1 VLALGIF
8 LLTLFEFLAYCGL
21 GAWLCLTRG
30 LPVWEVVLV
39 ALGIALGIR
48 AAITAYLFVFAE
60 AFTGPRPEGMRIGP
74 AAALAMFLRELAAL
88 CTLYTVMHTLDRW
101 LGLPDPYADPDD
113 RDPPVLLLHGFFC
126 NSAFWWPLRRAL
138 RRSGYRNV
146 YTQSLEP
153 VFGDIED
160 LGELAAQ
167 KIESILAA
175 AGAEQL
181 VVVAHSMGGLAMRA
195 YLRRHGCRRVAKL
208 IMLGT
213 PHQGTAHARLVR
225 GLGRNLRQMCPG
237 SVWLAELNT
246 LPPPGL
252 PMVNV
257 WSWHDSIVTPPDYAR
272 LEGAH
277 NLELAG
283 LGHLE
288 MALSP
293 RIREIVLREVR
304 AV

>member
-1 VLALGIF
+1 
-8 LLTLFEFLAYCGL
+8 
-21 GAWLCLTRG
+21 
-30 LPVWEVVLV
+30 
-39 ALGIALGIR
+39 
-48 AAITAYLFVFAE
+48 
-60 AFTGPRPEGMRIGP
+60 M
-74 AAALAMFLRELAAL
+74 AAA
-88 CTLYTVMHTLDRW
+88 
-101 LGLPDPYADPDD
+101 
-113 RDPPVLLLHGFFC
+113 
-126 NSAFWWPLRRAL
+126 RAL
-138 RRSGYRNV
+138 RRSGHRNV

-160 LGELAAQ
+160 LGELVAQ
-167 KIESILAA
+167 RIEAILAA
-175 AGAEQL
+175 TGAPKL

-195 YLRRHGCRRVAKL
+195 YLRRHGAQRAARL

-213 PHQGTAHARLVR
+213 PHHGTAHARTVR
-225 GLGRNLRQMCPG
+225 GLGRNLRQMCRN
-237 SVWLAELNT
+237 SAWLSELNAAP
-246 LPPPGL
+246 LPPV

-272 LEGAH
+272 LEGAR

-304 AV
+304 AS